1 MLNPEVADMPK
12 HFSTIKRP
20 LSEAEK
26 RERATFYN
34 DFMDP
39 FEPDPNAPVD
49 VDVEE
54 FVKREIFDETII
66 LKCLNCGFQ
75 EEVDYDIVEECWD
88 ASASPYPESYCPKC
102 NKPTVVPLDVYNRLK
117 K

>member
-1 MLNPEVADMPK
+1 MPK
-12 HFSTIKRP
+12 QFSTIKRP

-34 DFMDP
+34 DFKES
-39 FEPDPNAPVD
+39 FEPE
-49 VDVEE
+49 VDVET

-66 LKCLNCGFQ
+66 LKCLKCGFQ
-75 EEVDYDIVEECWD
+75 EEVDYDIIEECWD
-88 ASASPYPESYCPKC
+88 ASASPYPESYCAKC

>member
-1 MLNPEVADMPK
+1 MPK
-12 HFSTIKRP
+12 QFSTIKRP
-20 LSEAEK
+20 LSETEK
-26 RERATFYN
+26 RERVMFYN
-34 DFMDP
+34 DFNDS
-39 FEPDPNAPVD
+39 FEPE

-54 FVKREIFDETII
+54 FVKRDIFDETII

-88 ASASPYPESYCPKC
+88 ESASPYPESYCAKC

>member
-1 MLNPEVADMPK
+1 MEVANLPK

-26 RERATFYN
+26 RERALVYN

-39 FEPDPNAPVD
+39 FEPDPNAPID

-75 EEVDYDIVEECWD
+75 EEVDYDLIEECWD
-88 ASASPYPESYCPKC
+88 ESMSPYPESYCAKC

>member
-1 MLNPEVADMPK
+1 MPK